1 MLKGIIIGILV
12 YHFIQNFILTFINI
26 KLQYQ
31 REMYNRF
38 NTGMQTKITTA
49 EKLLIAKQAVRQL
62 FALNIAIFARFFDK
76 YY

>member
-12 YHFIQNFILTFINI
+12 YHFVQNSILTFINI
-26 KLQYQ
+26 ELQYQ

-38 NTGMQTKITTA
+38 NAGKEAKLTRT
-49 EKLLIAKQAVRQL
+49 EKFLLVKQAIKQL
-62 FALNIAIFARFFDK
+62 IALNIAIFARFFDK